1 MTVEISDTT
10 ASDAR
15 RAHRRLARSLL
26 WRDVMRWRA
35 RIFDWAREDAAAA
48 AIWTPV
54 FIGLGVGAYFGLKSE
69 PAFTTGLAMLAASAA
84 AVALAP
90 RYRSIFIAVMLAAL
104 GFVAADL
111 RASRVATPILEREIG
126 IRAIEGRIY
135 AVERSSERER
145 FVIDVQSIAR
155 LEPEDTPRRIRVTWR
170 GERSDVVAGDLVT
183 LRAGL
188 SPPPPPAA
196 PGSFDFARQLYFQSI
211 GAVGF
216 AVTSPAAIAARDAN
230 SLRTRIENARS
241 GLTRRITEA
250 APGQGGAI
258 VAAVVTGKR
267 EAISENSRAALRDA
281 GLAHLLAISGLH
293 MGLATGLVFF
303 AVRGALAA
311 IEPLAIRFPIK
322 KWAAAAALLS
332 GFAYLLLSGG
342 AWSPRRAFVMTAIFL
357 LAILFDR
364 RAFSLRNVA
373 IAASLILLTTPEALV
388 HPGFQMSFAAATAL
402 IAIFE
407 WWNRVADPGRDF
419 SLGARLKRYAVGLAV
434 TDLVASLATAPFAL
448 FHFNRV
454 AIFSLPANIL
464 SMPLMAFWIM
474 PAAVIGLLLTPI
486 GLDGPAWVVAAKG
499 VDILLAIGGEVSSW
513 PGAVSLTPQWPTAA
527 LIAIAGGGLWFC
539 LARSP
544 LRLLGLAGVPAV
556 AIIVAVAPRPDLFV
570 SASGGNVGIVEA
582 IPGEFR
588 ITPYN
593 NRRDKFAVRVWNEII
608 GADPS
613 TDDKSDTGFG
623 DCGTD
628 GCVARVRG
636 RTVAVIGQSSV
647 LAEDCARADLVVAL
661 YPVRGG
667 DWRACEAVLIDKR
680 SVWRRGAHAVRF
692 TEESIVVETV
702 GAARGARPWS
712 GLASGR

>member
-1 MTVEISDTT
+1 M
-10 ASDAR
+10 
-15 RAHRRLARSLL
+15 
-26 WRDVMRWRA
+26 W
-35 RIFDWAREDAAAA
+35 

-54 FIGLGVGAYFGLKSE
+54 FIGIGVGVYFSLKSE
-69 PAFTTGLAMLAASAA
+69 PSLAVGAATLA
-84 AVALAP
+84 VLALLVVLTP
-90 RYRSIFIAVMLAAL
+90 RYRSVIIPVTLAAL
-104 GFVAADL
+104 GFVAADW
-111 RASRVATPILEREIG
+111 RASRVATPILERDIG

-135 AVERSSERER
+135 AVERSPERER

-155 LEPEDTPRRIRVTWR
+155 VNLEDTPKRIRVTWR
-170 GERSDVVAGDLVT
+170 GQRSDVVAGDHVM

-196 PGSFDFARQLYFQSI
+196 PGSFDFARQLYFRSI

-216 AVTSPAAIAARDAN
+216 AVSPPAIVSEGQAN
-230 SLRTRIENARS
+230 SIRTRIENARS
-241 GLTRRITEA
+241 GLTRRITSA

-267 EAISENSRAALRDA
+267 EAISEESRAALRDA

-293 MGLATGLVFF
+293 MGLATGIIFF
-303 AVRGALAA
+303 TARGALAA
-311 IEPLAIRFPIK
+311 IEPVAIRFPIK

-419 SLGARLKRYAVGLAV
+419 SLGARLKRYAIGLAV

-474 PAAVIGLLLTPI
+474 PAAVIGLALTPL

-499 VDILLAIGGEVSSW
+499 VDVILAIGATVSSW
-513 PGAVSLTPQWPTAA
+513 PGAVSLTPQWPTGA
-527 LIAIAGGGLWFC
+527 LIAITVGGLWFC

-544 LRLLGLAGVPAV
+544 LRLAGAMGVPA
-556 AIIVAVAPRPDLFV
+556 AALIVAMAPTPDLFV
-570 SASGGNVGIVEA
+570 AASGENVAVISADGQA
-582 IPGEFR
+582 IP
-588 ITPYN
+588 YN
-593 NRRDKFAVRVWNEII
+593 RRRDKFSIRVWNETI
-608 GADPS
+608 GADPNAN
-613 TDDKSDTGFG
+613 GALFG
-623 DCGTD
+623 NCGEA
-628 GCVARVRG
+628 GCITTVRNN
-636 RTVAVIGQSSV
+636 TVAVINNSAA
-647 LAEDCARADLVVAL
+647 LAEDCERADLVIAL

-667 DWRACEAVLIDKR
+667 DWRACDAVLIDKR

-692 TEESIVVETV
+692 HEDDIVIETV
-702 GAARGARPWS
+702 GAVRGARPWS
-712 GLASGR
+712 GVAPKR